1 MKKTIFFIAA
11 ILMVLVSIYGY
22 LTYNKKHGDALQL
35 SPDFKLTAV
44 DLFDQYAE
52 DEDSANE
59 RYLGK
64 LLEVE
69 GSVSDIENDE
79 TSLKIY
85 LFTGDRTS
93 SIQCEFEQ
101 NLNVAN
107 LEVGRILTVRGFCS
121 GKLLDIVL
129 NRCVLIE

>member
-1 MKKTIFFIAA
+1 MQKTIFFIAA
-11 ILMVLVSIYGY
+11 ILIVIASIYGY
-22 LTYNKKHGDALQL
+22 FTYNKKHEDALKL
-35 SPDFKLTAV
+35 SPDFKFSAV
-44 DLFDQYAE
+44 DLFEQYAE
-52 DEDSANE
+52 DEVRANE

-69 GSVSDIENDE
+69 GSVSGIEEDE

-85 LFTGDRTS
+85 LFTGDELS

-101 NLNVAN
+101 NPNIVN
-107 LEVGRILTVRGFCS
+107 LEIGRFVTVRGFCS

>member
-1 MKKTIFFIAA
+1 MRKTIFFVVA
-11 ILMVLVSIYGY
+11 ILIVLVSIYAY
-22 LTYNKKHGDALQL
+22 MTYNKKHEDALKL

-52 DEDSANE
+52 DEDRANE

-69 GSVSDIENDE
+69 GSISEIEKDE

-85 LFTGDRTS
+85 LFTGDEIS
-93 SIQCEFEQ
+93 AIQCDFEQ
-101 NLNVAN
+101 NPNIDN
-107 LEVGRILTVRGFCS
+107 LEVGRPVTVRGFCS

-129 NRCVLIE
+129 NRCAIIE

>member
-1 MKKTIFFIAA
+1 MKKTIFFTAA

-22 LTYNKKHGDALQL
+22 LTYNKEHGDALKL

-59 RYLGK
+59 RFLGK